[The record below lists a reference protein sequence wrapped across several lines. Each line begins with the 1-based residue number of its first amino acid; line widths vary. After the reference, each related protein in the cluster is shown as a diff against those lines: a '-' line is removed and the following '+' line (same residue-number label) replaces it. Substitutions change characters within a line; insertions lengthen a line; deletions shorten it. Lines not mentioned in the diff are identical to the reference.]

1 MQILNV
7 FVITPGFVQNE
18 VQTKYMIDK
27 KVTLTHENEMREI
40 LTLLGKS
47 STQKS
52 IVAINQL
59 V

>member
-18 VQTKYMIDK
+18 VQTKYMIDQ